1 MAERTKYPPNTFCW
15 PELLTTDSEGAKR
28 FYAGLFGWELT
39 DSPVGPDSV
48 YTMAGVRGKN
58 AAAMY
63 EMDAERK
70 KQKHPPVWLSYVSV
84 EDLDA
89 SVANAK
95 ELGAKMVV
103 DAMDVMDIG
112 RMAVL
117 RDPQDGVVALWQ
129 PIQHI
134 GAQIVDE
141 PGTLCW
147 NELHTHDVDGSGAFY
162 TKLFDWSART
172 DKGKPPYTTFKNG
185 ARDAGGMIEIQEEW
199 GDVPTHWMVYF
210 AVDDCDAAL
219 EKAKSLG
226 GREIMPPMDVD
237 NVGRFALLCDPQGA
251 AFAIIKL
258 DNPPD

>member
-15 PELLTTDSEGAKR
+15 PELLTTNAAGAKK

-39 DSPVGPDSV
+39 DSPVGPDAV

-70 KQKHPPVWLSYVSV
+70 KQEHPPAWLSYVSV
-84 EDLDA
+84 ENLDA
-89 SVANAK
+89 SVAKAK
-95 ELGAKMVV
+95 GLGAKMVV

-129 PIQHI
+129 PIQQI
-134 GAQIVDE
+134 GAQIVNE

-162 TKLFDWSART
+162 TKLFDWSVHT
-172 DKGKPPYTTFKNG
+172 DKGKPPYTMFKNG
-185 ARDAGGMIEIQEEW
+185 ERGAGGMIEIQEEW

-226 GREIMPPMDVD
+226 GREIVPPVDVE
-237 NVGRFALLCDPQGA
+237 NVGRFAMLCDPQGA
-251 AFAIIKL
+251 AFAIVKL